1 MQPGSVAAW
10 TGRGLAGVVDW
21 IVELMFEAG
30 RCEYAKG
37 QESCGMLRKHPKLL
51 SLSVPPHKR

>member
-1 MQPGSVAAW
+1 MQQGSIAVW
-10 TGRGLAGVVDW
+10 TGHALARE
-21 IVELMFEAG
+21 IRMAVELKSEAG

-37 QESCGMLRKHPKLL
+37 QESCGMPRKHPDLF

>member
-10 TGRGLAGVVDW
+10 TGHALARETCMAVGLKSEVR
-21 IVELMFEAG
+21 
-30 RCEYAKG
+30 RCGYVKG
-37 QESCGMLRKHPKLL
+37 QESYGMLRKHPELF